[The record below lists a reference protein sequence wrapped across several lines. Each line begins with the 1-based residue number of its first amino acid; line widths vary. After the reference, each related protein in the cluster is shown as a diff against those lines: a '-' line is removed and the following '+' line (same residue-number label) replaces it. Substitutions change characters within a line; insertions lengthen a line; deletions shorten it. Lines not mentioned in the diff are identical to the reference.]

1 MPDALKQLVVMV
13 LAAIGRPDLALRL
26 QKDAAYARALTN
38 ERPRLADAPLSRESA
53 YAAARTRLDGP
64 DALSFGTLPN
74 GDPVRIRRALAVMSA
89 LVLGAAGAGK
99 SRLLLS
105 LLCEPLRR
113 IIDDL
118 HVDPH
123 AHREMSVELE
133 LVDPKFETFDLFRKY
148 IAALWLRANPAGR
161 ELLERSIRVV
171 DWSRE
176 WVTPATPFDNHF
188 ADISNPYLAHLRT
201 DVTVRASG
209 HAYTD
214 SMRQLAYMFN
224 WLAVERRLPP
234 NYRFAV
240 RFMHDAAF
248 RAEILRG
255 VPEREV
261 RYYFENFDT
270 TVPRQTRDG
279 FLRRV
284 QYSTSFP
291 EIRASY
297 VPPEALDRLGLV
309 REAPITLA
317 NTACTATMPK
327 ALGYERGAWQVM
339 DALCA
344 APRRDVRR
352 SKRLVIEEAGEF
364 LKDPDA
370 EHVDA
375 TATGLRTLRSV
386 NMGIVL
392 AAQDFSN
399 ALPSPVVRNV
409 LLNTT
414 WIAGFR
420 AREDAQIFWPHVV
433 PSPGDRRTDSAR
445 RDAFF
450 RDMASMARQ
459 HYMLLV
465 KGEPVLPLRAPDV
478 ADPAEGAGVSDDELV
493 DIFNRQIAAKSMLRT
508 TTAMKLIE
516 EWEADVV
523 EKAVI
528 PPAPATTATK
538 KAASI
543 ASLADLKKFFTSGDE
558 EET

>member
-1 MPDALKQLVVMV
+1 MPEMLKQFLII
-13 LAAIGRPDLALRL
+13 LCAAIGRPDLALKL
-26 QKDAAYARALTN
+26 QKDTAYARALAH
-38 ERPRLADAPLSRESA
+38 ERPRLAETSVSRERA

-64 DALSFGTLPN
+64 GSQTFGTLPN
-74 GDPVRIRRALAVMSA
+74 GDAVRVRGALAVMSA
-89 LVLGAAGAGK
+89 LVLGATGAGK
-99 SRLLLS
+99 SRFLLWLLL
-105 LLCEPLRR
+105 EHLRQA
-113 IIDDL
+113 IDEL
-118 HVDPH
+118 HINPH
-123 AHREMSVELE
+123 ALKDVRVELE
-133 LVDPKFETFDLFRKY
+133 LIDPKFETYDLFRKS
-148 IAALWLRANPAGR
+148 IAALWLRANVAGR
-161 ELLERSIRVV
+161 DLLQTSIRVV

-176 WVTPATPFDNHF
+176 WVTPLTPFDNVF
-188 ADISNPYLAHLRT
+188 TDISNAYVSHMRT

-224 WLAVERRLPP
+224 WLLVELRLPP

-240 RFMHDAAF
+240 RFMHDPLY
-248 RAEILRG
+248 RADILAK

-261 RYYFENFDT
+261 RYYFDNFDT
-270 TVPRQTRDG
+270 TIPRQTRDA

-284 QYSTSFP
+284 QYGMSFP
-291 EIRASY
+291 ELRASY
-297 VPPEALDRLGLV
+297 VPPSAVERLGIM

-317 NTACTATMPK
+317 NTACTATLPK

-339 DALCA
+339 DALCS
-344 APRRDVRR
+344 APRRDPRR
-352 SKRLVIEEAGEF
+352 PKRLVIEEAGEF
-364 LKDPDA
+364 LKDHDA
-370 EHVDA
+370 EHSEA
-375 TATGLRTLRSV
+375 TAAGLRTLRSV

-433 PSPGDRRTDSAR
+433 ADPADRRTESAR

-450 RDMASMARQ
+450 RDMAGMARQ

-465 KGEPVLPLRAPDV
+465 KGEAALPLRAPDV
-478 ADPAEGAGVSDDELV
+478 VDPASLAGVADDELV
-493 DIFNRQIAAKSMLRT
+493 DIFTREIASKSMLPT
-508 TTAMKLIE
+508 KTATRLIE

-523 EKAVI
+523 EKVAV
-528 PPAPATTATK
+528 PPAPAK
-538 KAASI
+538 KAGKPKI
-543 ASLADLKKFFTSGDE
+543 ASLTDLKRFFAPDE
-558 EET
+558 EETP